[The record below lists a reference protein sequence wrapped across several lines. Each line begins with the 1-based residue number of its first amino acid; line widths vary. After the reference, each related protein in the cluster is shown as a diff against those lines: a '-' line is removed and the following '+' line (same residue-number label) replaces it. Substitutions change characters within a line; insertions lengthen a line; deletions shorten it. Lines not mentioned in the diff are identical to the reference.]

1 MARQLMLK
9 LERAAPL
16 DRAHYVVAG
25 ANAAA
30 VSAVMAWPGWPGG
43 RMALTGP
50 AGSGKTHLAHVW
62 AEAAASQVLPAGD
75 LTVAAVP
82 ELAAAPLALDDAAGV
97 AGRPEA
103 ERALFHLLN
112 HMRETGQPLLLTAR
126 DAPARWPVALPDLA
140 SRLATLAVTEI
151 PAPDDRLLAAVFE
164 KVLADRLVRAE
175 PAVIAY
181 LVTRSERSFA
191 AARALAHRLA
201 DSALTEKRELRL
213 PLVREII
220 AALERRDDLGQDR
233 DL

>member
-1 MARQLMLK
+1 M
-9 LERAAPL
+9 
-16 DRAHYVVAG
+16 
-25 ANAAA
+25 
-30 VSAVMAWPGWPGG
+30 
-43 RMALTGP
+43 
-50 AGSGKTHLAHVW
+50 
-62 AEAAASQVLPAGD
+62 
-75 LTVAAVP
+75 
-82 ELAAAPLALDDAAGV
+82 
-97 AGRPEA
+97 
-103 ERALFHLLN
+103 
-112 HMRETGQPLLLTAR
+112 
-126 DAPARWPVALPDLA
+126 
-140 SRLATLAVTEI
+140 
-151 PAPDDRLLAAVFE
+151 FE